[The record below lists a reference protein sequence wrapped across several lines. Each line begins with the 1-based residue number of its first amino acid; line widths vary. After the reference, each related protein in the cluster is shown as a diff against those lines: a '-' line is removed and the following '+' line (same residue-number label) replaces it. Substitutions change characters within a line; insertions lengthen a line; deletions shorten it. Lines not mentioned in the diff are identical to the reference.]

1 MAVTTDLQA
10 ILFAALNTAYGVD
23 NASGGMAETS
33 ASNEAR
39 VSRFILDSDPNYDE
53 DRLPNLRGQVVVSI
67 VERDDPT
74 LGSAADGTSVDLLVR
89 MLVLTRRDTNRSK
102 QNALN
107 ARIRTVFDSAT
118 PSSGSTWRF
127 SELSRTG
134 GRQLRATKKLQRYV
148 HEFACAA
155 VYDESSDD
163 APVLGRTV
171 ILTFSSDTGVTA
183 KMQAKQVSVSMSSPS
198 RGVTLWGDTAERRT
212 RRAQSVRMT
221 CAFTVRET
229 WPELVAIAQRD
240 AGVRIDVASST
251 FDLFNM
257 IIEDV
262 RIQSVAPRLVRV
274 ELDLVGTATGLPG
287 TLVVLTA

>member
-10 ILFAALNTAYGVD
+10 ILFAALQTLYTTD

-33 ASNEAR
+33 ASNEGMAA
-39 VSRFILDSDPNYDE
+39 RFILDSDPNYDE
-53 DRLPNLRGQVVVSI
+53 DRLTNLRSQVVVSI
-67 VERDDPT
+67 VERDDPS
-74 LGSAADGTSVDLLVR
+74 LGSESDGTSVEMVVR
-89 MLVLTRRDTNRSK
+89 LLVLTKRDTNRSK

-107 ARIRTVFDSAT
+107 ARIRTVFDGIT

-127 SELSRTG
+127 SDLSRTG

-155 VYDESSDD
+155 VYDASSDD

-183 KMQAKQVSVSMSSPS
+183 KMQAKQMSVSMSSPS

-240 AGVRIDVASST
+240 AAIRIDVASST

-257 IIEDV
+257 MIEDV

-274 ELDLVGTATGLPG
+274 ELDMTGSATGLPG
-287 TLVVLTA
+287 TLVVVT